1 MEQMIYRYDGSL
13 NGFLCCV
20 YRAVRLREQP
30 MMILEKEELQSLL
43 FAETRV
49 PTEPDKARRVCD
61 AIGAKIGDEAM
72 DFVRRALLTALPGR
86 EIYLLAFLRRAF
98 REGPRVLDDLA
109 DPTVNKLRKAVYHLD
124 HEAHLYCGF
133 VRFQQSGGVLSAVI
147 EPKNRVL
154 TLMMDHFTN
163 RFSGEAFLIYD
174 KTHREALLYA
184 KGQAR
189 VIPIEDF
196 AQPAADQR
204 ERAFQELW
212 RGFFRAVAI
221 EPRSNP
227 LCQRTLMPKRYWGQM
242 TEMRPTGGGPGNPPA
257 GVLLG
262 GGGGGA

>member
-1 MEQMIYRYDGSL
+1 MEPMIYRYDGSL

-20 YRAVRLREQP
+20 YRAIRRKEQP
-30 MMILEKEELQSLL
+30 MMILQRDEMQSLL
-43 FAETRV
+43 FAEMQV
-49 PTEPDKARRVCD
+49 QTEPDKARRVCD
-61 AIGAKIGDEAM
+61 AIGAKISAEAM
-72 DFVRRALLTALPGR
+72 DFVRRSLLTALSGR

-98 REGPRVLDDLA
+98 REGPQALDDMA
-109 DPTVNKLRKAVYHLD
+109 DPTVNRLRKAVYHLD

-174 KTHREALLYA
+174 KTHREALLHIR
-184 KGQAR
+184 GQAR

-196 AQPAADQR
+196 VQPAAD
-204 ERAFQELW
+204 EEECAFQDLW
-212 RGFFRAVAI
+212 RNFFHAVAI
-221 EPRSNP
+221 APRSNP
-227 LCQRTLMPKRYWGQM
+227 LCQRTHMPKRYWGQM
-242 TEMRPTGGGPGNPPA
+242 TEMRPSGGPGNPPA

-262 GGGGGA
+262 EG